1 MNDENSKPAGSSSAE
16 AKMGDRGGNRKDKL
30 FDISF
35 SLFLAALTA
44 WLFIDSPNLISEVAL
59 EPEEIPPIF
68 FPRIILF
75 LLFCL
80 SLAVITKSLFG
91 QAKFRFDLTWSGL
104 QRMALVTLFMV
115 GYMLIFKSVGFIL
128 ATALFIVAMT
138 LYYGSRS
145 WPKILA
151 VSIIFPPIILFI
163 FNKLFYIFLPKGL
176 F

>member
-1 MNDENSKPAGSSSAE
+1 MSDDNSKPAVSSSAE
-16 AKMGDRGGNRKDKL
+16 ANMGDSGGNRKDRL

-35 SLFLAALTA
+35 SVFLSALTA

-80 SLAVITKSLFG
+80 SLIVIIKSLFG

-115 GYMLIFKSVGFIL
+115 GYMLIFKSVGFVL
-128 ATALFIVAMT
+128 ATALFLLAMT
-138 LYYGSRS
+138 LFYGSRS

-151 VSIIFPPIILFI
+151 VCIIFPPIILVI
-163 FNKLFYIFLPKGL
+163 FNKLFHVFLPKGL